1 MTNLF
6 LKSLGKSAAIGAHF
20 LDHPVTI
27 RAAEKGVPYVYPIG
41 AAILLGADLYRA
53 DGWEEKK
60 KVLIRDSLVLGATV
74 AGTMWA
80 TKKMMKE
87 EEAFAVRQ
95 LKDLGKLTGKYS
107 QALQAKMSALLGKTQ
122 EELTFKE
129 FSSVFGSM
137 WKETQASIQNAKK
150 PKEKFRALIGLRKDL
165 SKLFPLAEEAAETIW
180 DEFKKAGAFF
190 SVGLVSV
197 ASGVGGG
204 LIANFLN
211 KGTKEEKVNI
221 FKEAVFQFVANIA
234 LCAIGAI
241 LGLTVVNTLGLKNRL
256 FRIPIVSAG
265 LTLGI
270 LGGGQIANFVGKTL
284 INPFF
289 SWLDEPNRQWQ
300 GLKDKIH
307 DAYQSNVKG
316 RKIEFSDVILH
327 LDDLPT
333 AFAIAGMKVMGPFI
347 PPFFAF
353 SGYRAGIGYRNVHDE
368 GQQDIVSPQNPYGT
382 LTPNNHFQKP
392 SRLMTTNSVF
402 YTFYEEQRTAHF

>member
-27 RAAEKGVPYVYPIG
+27 RAAEKGVPYVYPLG
-41 AAILLGADLYRA
+41 AALLLGADLYRA

-60 KVLIRDSLVLGATV
+60 KILIRDSMVLGATV

-95 LKDLGKLTGKYS
+95 FKNVGKLTGQYS
-107 QALQAKMSALLGKTQ
+107 KALQDKISTLIGKPQ

-129 FSSVFGSM
+129 FISVFGSM
-137 WKETQASIQNAKK
+137 WKETQSAIQQAKN
-150 PKEKFRALIGLRKDL
+150 PKDKFRALIGLRKDL
-165 SKLFPLAEEAAETIW
+165 TKMFPLAEEAAETIW

-204 LIANFLN
+204 LLANVFN

-241 LGLTVVNTLGLKNRL
+241 LGLTVVNTLGLKNRV

-270 LGGGQIANFVGKTL
+270 VGGGQIANFVGKTL

-289 SWLDEPNRQWQ
+289 DWLDEPNRQWQ
-300 GLKDKIH
+300 GLKNKIH
-307 DAYQSNVKG
+307 EAYQSNVKG
-316 RKIEFSDVILH
+316 RKIEFSDIILH

-353 SGYRAGIGYRNVHDE
+353 SGYRAGIGYRNVHD
-368 GQQDIVSPQNPYGT
+368 DTIQNAGTSQNTYGA
-382 LTPNNHFQKP
+382 LTTNNHFQKP

-402 YTFYEEQRTAHF
+402 YTFYEEQRTGHF